1 VALVVAAVLA
11 GCTAAPP
18 ADPGRAAVPPL
29 IRQAFDPPTA
39 FGPPELTL
47 GRDTAIPVPQVLD
60 GIHGWSLAEGGLT
73 RTDLTTGDML
83 TGGLPRSPLFAG
95 LDVSRPTAIGAP
107 DVLRAPVLADLPAG
121 RRVLAAWPVEQPGQG
136 TTPARR
142 GIELVSA
149 DPQTA
154 QTLTTTT
161 VPLPDTWLE
170 ASLTGFTVYVAGVVG
185 TTAIVSAA
193 ATDTALTAAV
203 DLTSG
208 RLVWS
213 VPDVAAQLLTDDT
226 VVVRFRDLAKNE
238 LRGLALADGRPR
250 WAGVAGS
257 TVWPVGASQALVNL
271 RTVENAWGGSQVIDT
286 ATGRPADSPLN
297 GQPGWSCRS
306 DEQDLTICSLAPYT
320 GTDAVLAFDD
330 DGTELWRITRDSG
343 RAIPTVTAAWHGMIY
358 GYTDAGPLVLDGRTG
373 QDKAVTASTAPL
385 LVNEYFAVGAASP
398 PSPERRPNY

>member
-1 VALVVAAVLA
+1 
-11 GCTAAPP
+11 
-18 ADPGRAAVPPL
+18 
-29 IRQAFDPPTA
+29 
-39 FGPPELTL
+39 
-47 GRDTAIPVPQVLD
+47 
-60 GIHGWSLAEGGLT
+60 
-73 RTDLTTGDML
+73 M
-83 TGGLPRSPLFAG
+83 
-95 LDVSRPTAIGAP
+95 SRPTAIGAP

-154 QTLTTTT
+154 QTLTTAT

-193 ATDTALTAAV
+193 AADTALTAAV
-203 DLTSG
+203 DLASD
-208 RLVWS
+208 RLMWS

-226 VVVRFRDLAKNE
+226 VVVSLRDLARSE
-238 LRGLALADGRPR
+238 LRGLSLADGRPR
-250 WAGVAGS
+250 WAGVDGS

-286 ATGRPADSPLN
+286 ATGRPVDSPLN

-343 RAIPTVTAAWHGMIY
+343 RAIPTVTAAWHGMVY
-358 GYTDAGPLVLDGRTG
+358 GYTDAGPVILDGRTG
-373 QDKAVTASTAPL
+373 TDRVPTASAAPSLVSAYIGMTTAPD
-385 LVNEYFAVGAASP
+385 SP
-398 PSPERRPNY
+398 PELRSAPGRADRLVARPTTG